1 MSFPIERDRPTTHHP
16 AVNVAWDRSG
26 GEGALIDEQSRVVLV
41 ADLGTASSS
50 FECTLVAGAGE
61 WASPSESRRWR
72 QAPTFFVVVH
82 PWKEARLAELLRLLS
97 IRRRAE
103 TASRFPPRRV
113 QERRIGMKAI
123 VQDEYGSADVL
134 RLEDVETPVAGRG
147 EVLIRVIAASA
158 FIGDWHVMTGTP
170 YAIRLVSGLRTP
182 KQRVRGQDVAGEI
195 EAVGEGV
202 AAFRPGDEVFGI
214 GSGTFA
220 EYATALPDKIAPKP
234 ANLAFEE
241 AATVPTTGC
250 TALQGIRDVGKVRS
264 GQSVMVIGA
273 AGGVG
278 SFAVQIA
285 KAFGAH
291 VTGVCSTSKVELVRS
306 IGADEVID
314 YTEQDVTEGTRRY
327 DVIFDTAGNRPAS
340 QLRQALTPKGTLV
353 LAGGE
358 GGGRWVGM
366 GRVVRAKAMSPFV
379 GQKMT
384 NFLARP
390 NGKDLVV
397 LKELIEADKLKPV
410 IGSRYQLRQV
420 PTAVAE
426 IEAGHGLGKVVITM

>member
-1 MSFPIERDRPTTHHP
+1 
-16 AVNVAWDRSG
+16 
-26 GEGALIDEQSRVVLV
+26 
-41 ADLGTASSS
+41 
-50 FECTLVAGAGE
+50 
-61 WASPSESRRWR
+61 
-72 QAPTFFVVVH
+72 
-82 PWKEARLAELLRLLS
+82 
-97 IRRRAE
+97 
-103 TASRFPPRRV
+103 
-113 QERRIGMKAI
+113 MKAI

-134 RLEDVETPVAGRG
+134 RLEDVETPVAVRG

-195 EAVGEGV
+195 EAVGEEV
-202 AAFRPGDEVFGI
+202 TAFRPGDEVFGI

-220 EYATALPDKIAPKP
+220 EYATARPDKIAPKP
-234 ANLAFEE
+234 ATLGFEE

-264 GQSVMVIGA
+264 GERVLVIGA

-314 YTEQDVTEGTRRY
+314 YTREDITGGTRRY
-327 DVIFDTAGNRPAS
+327 DVIFDTAGNRSGS
-340 QLRQALTPKGTLV
+340 QLRQALTPRGTLV

-358 GGGRWVGM
+358 GGGRWIGM
-366 GRVVRAKAMSPFV
+366 GRIVRAKAISPFV

-390 NGKDLVV
+390 NGKDLVA
-397 LKELIEADKLKPV
+397 LKELIEAGKIKPV
-410 IGSRYQLRQV
+410 IGSRYSLSQV
-420 PTAVAE
+420 PAAVAE
-426 IEAGHGLGKVVITM
+426 IGAGHGRGKVVITV